1 MQPMVN
7 PNYFNQYPNYAAQNY
22 YSNPP
27 MQNPAPYM
35 GISGRYVNT
44 FEEITANDVP
54 MDGKSA
60 LFIKNDMSEIE
71 ARAWTP
77 NGMINRIVF
86 KPVLPKTQQNV
97 SADTEIGQN
106 GAYSALQSEIRVLS
120 EKIDNL

>member
-1 MQPMVN
+1 MMQPMVN

-27 MQNPAPYM
+27 MQNPAPYV

-60 LFIKNDMSEIE
+60 LFMKWLAEVSKKSG
-71 ARAWTP
+71 AKA
-77 NGMINRIVF
+77 
-86 KPVLPKTQQNV
+86 PVPV
-97 SADTEIGQN
+97 TEM
-106 GAYSALQSEIRVLS
+106 
-120 EKIDNL
+120 